1 MSYGDAM
8 IRSRNIATAILGSM
22 ALVGVAACT
31 DGAHAPFQTGEAA
44 VLAQDVSVP
53 AGQRVAQLL
62 ALALREPS
70 ARGIFHRA
78 SSNSP
83 VKEGKL
89 FLAGFLGGE
98 GTPILQAM
106 ARAGGL
112 STADVQALLAQTGP
126 VEIYLPVPEHRA
138 AWTGGDNVIVGYT
151 ERDHAQ
157 PYGFDLNGRAVELS
171 ADEAPATP
179 TIMVTF
185 AESFNAQGVA
195 HGSRVAAPAGALQ
208 PRFTT
213 LTTTFTG
220 VWVDSIKTVEDF
232 EGWPNG
238 HPEFEI
244 HVQNGN
250 TRATVNCSDGL
261 RSVEPYHFDMNGT
274 SHAHP
279 VLAAQESDLP
289 QGVPIVIAMYEDDDT
304 PCVIKDDKD
313 YVKLATDALTNAAS
327 AYRGLTSKECVNG
340 EWIMQLSAA
349 WTAFMSLASGND
361 EFVGVAS
368 GVENI
373 DGTDR
378 HFFLKN
384 TAMANQGVL
393 RLQWKADT
401 SH

>member
-1 MSYGDAM
+1 MT
-8 IRSRNIATAILGSM
+8 RNRNIATAILASL
-22 ALVGVAACT
+22 ALVGMAACT
-31 DGAHAPFQTGEAA
+31 DSAEAPFQTGTPAA
-44 VLAQDVSVP
+44 LRQDADMP
-53 AGQRVAQLL
+53 AGQRVAQLV

-83 VKEGKL
+83 VNEGKL
-89 FLAGFLGGE
+89 FLSGFLGGE

-112 STADVQALLAQTGP
+112 STAEVQALVAQTGP

-138 AWTGGDNVIVGYT
+138 AWAGGENVIVGYT
-151 ERDHAQ
+151 QQDHAQ
-157 PYGFDLNGRAVELS
+157 PYGFDLNGRAVQLS
-171 ADEAPATP
+171 AEEAPATP

-185 AESFNAQGVA
+185 AESFDAQGVA
-195 HGSRVAAPAGALQ
+195 YGSRVARPVGAMQ
-208 PRFTT
+208 PRMSTST
-213 LTTTFTG
+213 VPFTG

-244 HVQNGN
+244 HIQNGN

-279 VLAAQESDLP
+279 VLVAQEADLP
-289 QGVPIVIAMYEDDDT
+289 QGVPVVIAMYEDDDT

-327 AYRGLTSKECVNG
+327 AYKGLTSKEFLNG
-340 EWIMQLSAA
+340 EWIMQLSAS
-349 WTAFMSLASGND
+349 WTAFKSLLSGND
-361 EFVGVAS
+361 EFVGVAA

-393 RLQWKADT
+393 RLQWKTDT
-401 SH
+401 AY